1 MSSIK
6 KKKKPIANKAKGKKP
21 NIKLCVV
28 GRNMNIEEIEIAPEV
43 SEDISEEV
51 VGSEHNIKPF
61 LKWAG
66 GKLRLVDTL
75 KKKFPKNGTR
85 YIEPFLGA
93 GSVALNVMYPEYI
106 VNDFNDDLMSVWS
119 LLKNDGVDF
128 VNEAKK
134 LFVAKNNNPDTFY
147 EFRTEFNTT
156 KDKYRKAML
165 FIYLNRHC
173 FNGLCRYNGSGEFNV
188 PFGKYTKPY
197 FPEKEF
203 NGCLDVVKKFQIH
216 NKDFREIFEMVKS
229 GDVVYCDP
237 PYMPLSASANF
248 SDYAEAGFGLKDQID
263 LAKCAEAAAEK
274 GATVVISNHYNWY
287 SKQIYQDLHNGKV
300 SKIEVSRTISA
311 KTDKRDP
318 VEEIVAVFQK
328 QKNVQSA

>member
-1 MSSIK
+1 
-6 KKKKPIANKAKGKKP
+6 
-21 NIKLCVV
+21 
-28 GRNMNIEEIEIAPEV
+28 MNIENLTDETAE
-43 SEDISEEV
+43 EEV
-51 VGSEHNIKPF
+51 VDNGHNTKPF

-75 KKKFPKNGTR
+75 KKKFPKNGGR

-93 GSVALNVMYPEYI
+93 GSVALNVAYPEYI
-106 VNDFNDDLMSVWS
+106 VNDFNDDLISVWKF
-119 LLKNDGVDF
+119 LKTDGPNF
-128 VNEAKK
+128 IEEAKN
-134 LFVAKNNNPDTFY
+134 LFIPKNNTEDVFY
-147 EFRTEFNTT
+147 EFRKEFNST

-165 FIYLNRHC
+165 FIYMNRHC
-173 FNGLCRYNGSGEFNV
+173 FNGLCRYNASGEFNV
-188 PFGKYTKPY
+188 PFGRYTKPY

-203 NGCLDVVKKFQIH
+203 NGCMEIVKKFQMH
-216 NKDFREIFEMVKS
+216 SQDFREIFKMVKS

-248 SDYAEAGFGLKDQID
+248 SDYAEVGFGLKDQID
-263 LAKCAEAAAEK
+263 LAKCAEEAAEK

-300 SKIEVSRTISA
+300 CKIEVSRTISA
-311 KTDKRDP
+311 KTDKRNP